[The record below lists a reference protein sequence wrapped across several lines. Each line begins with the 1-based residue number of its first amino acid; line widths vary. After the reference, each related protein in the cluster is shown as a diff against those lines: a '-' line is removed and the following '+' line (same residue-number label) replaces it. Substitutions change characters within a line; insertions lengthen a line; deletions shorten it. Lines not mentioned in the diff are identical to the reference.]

1 MKSELILYYKNLIVN
16 LIQCDNKGNRERQQI
31 VEKLQVIKFM
41 GQQCAL
47 GVKGLHSLVKSLGKT
62 DFKYL
67 SQEFDNIG
75 LDLVRQK

>member
-1 MKSELILYYKNLIVN
+1 M
-16 LIQCDNKGNRERQQI
+16 R
-31 VEKLQVIKFM
+31 
-41 GQQCAL
+41 QQCAL

-75 LDLVRQK
+75 LDLVR